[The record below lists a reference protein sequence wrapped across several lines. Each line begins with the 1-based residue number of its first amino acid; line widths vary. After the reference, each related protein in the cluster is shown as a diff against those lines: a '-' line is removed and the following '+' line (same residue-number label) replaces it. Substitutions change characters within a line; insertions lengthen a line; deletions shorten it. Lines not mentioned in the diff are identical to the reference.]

1 VANSLFSFGFE
12 VGIKSLSRSKRFE
25 ERTMADTYSF
35 DVVSEVDLQEV
46 DNAVNQSMK
55 EISQRYDFKGSISKV
70 TLNKTTKE
78 LEIVS
83 DDESRLAAVV
93 DVLKGKFFKRNI
105 SPKALD
111 FQKVD
116 PAFSGTVNQK
126 VKIVSGLPMDAA
138 KDIVKR
144 LKDSKLKVQVSIV
157 DEKVRVSGKSKDD
170 LQGAMQLL
178 RSASDIKV
186 ALQFNNYR

>member
-1 VANSLFSFGFE
+1 
-12 VGIKSLSRSKRFE
+12 
-25 ERTMADTYSF
+25 MADTYSF

>member
-1 VANSLFSFGFE
+1 
-12 VGIKSLSRSKRFE
+12 
-25 ERTMADTYSF
+25 MADTYSF

-46 DNAVNQSMK
+46 DNAVNQAMK
-55 EISQRYDFKGSISKV
+55 EITQRYDFKGSISNV
-70 TLNKTTKE
+70 TLKKAEKE

-83 DDESRLAAVV
+83 DNESRLQAVV
-93 DVLKGKFFKRNI
+93 DVLKGKFIKRNI
-105 SPKALD
+105 SPKAMD

-126 VKIVSGLPMDAA
+126 VKIVSGLPMEVA

-144 LKDSKLKVQVSIV
+144 IKDSKLKVQVSIV
-157 DEKVRVSGKSKDD
+157 DEKVRISGKSKDD

-178 RSASDIKV
+178 RSAADIKV

>member
-1 VANSLFSFGFE
+1 
-12 VGIKSLSRSKRFE
+12 
-25 ERTMADTYSF
+25 MADTYSF

-70 TLNKTTKE
+70 TLDKATKE

-83 DDESRLAAVV
+83 DDESRLRAVV

-111 FQKVD
+111 FQKVEA
-116 PAFSGTVNQK
+116 AFSGTVNQK

-138 KDIVKR
+138 KDVVKR
-144 LKDSKLKVQVSIV
+144 VKDSKLKVQVAIV
-157 DEKVRVSGKSKDD
+157 DEKVRVSGKAKDD
-170 LQGAMQLL
+170 LQAVMQML
-178 RSASDIKV
+178 RTAADIKV

>member
-1 VANSLFSFGFE
+1 
-12 VGIKSLSRSKRFE
+12 
-25 ERTMADTYSF
+25 MADTYSF

-46 DNAVNQSMK
+46 DNAVNQAMK

-93 DVLKGKFFKRNI
+93 DVLKGKFIKRNI
-105 SPKALD
+105 SPKAMD

-116 PAFSGTVNQK
+116 AAFSGTVNQK

-144 LKDSKLKVQVSIV
+144 IKDSKLKVQVSIV

-170 LQGAMQLL
+170 LQAAMQML
-178 RSASDIKV
+178 RSAADIKV

>member
-1 VANSLFSFGFE
+1 
-12 VGIKSLSRSKRFE
+12 
-25 ERTMADTYSF
+25 MADTYSF

-70 TLNKTTKE
+70 TLSKATKE
-78 LEIVS
+78 LEIVA
-83 DDESRLAAVV
+83 DDDSKLKAVV

-111 FQKVD
+111 FQTVV
-116 PAFSGTVNQK
+116 PAFGGSVNQK
-126 VKIVSGLPMDAA
+126 VKIVSGMPMEAA
-138 KDIVKR
+138 KDLVKR
-144 LKDSKLKVQVSIV
+144 IKDSKLKVQVSIV

-170 LQGAMQLL
+170 LQEAMQLL
-178 RSASDIKV
+178 RSADLKV
-186 ALQFNNYR
+186 PIQFNNYR

>member
-1 VANSLFSFGFE
+1 
-12 VGIKSLSRSKRFE
+12 
-25 ERTMADTYSF
+25 MADTYSF

-70 TLNKTTKE
+70 TLNKTAKE
-78 LEIVS
+78 LEIVA
-83 DDESRLAAVV
+83 DDENKLRAVV
-93 DVLKGKFFKRNI
+93 DVLKGKFVKRNI

-111 FQKVD
+111 FQTAE

-126 VKIVSGLPMDAA
+126 VKIISGLPMEAA
-138 KDIVKR
+138 KEIVKKV
-144 LKDSKLKVQVSIV
+144 KDSKLKVQVSIV

-170 LQGAMQLL
+170 LQAAMQML
-178 RSASDIKV
+178 RSAPDIKV

>member
-1 VANSLFSFGFE
+1 
-12 VGIKSLSRSKRFE
+12 
-25 ERTMADTYSF
+25 MADTYSF

-46 DNAVNQSMK
+46 DNAVNQAMK

-83 DDESRLAAVV
+83 DDETKLNAVV
-93 DVLKGKFFKRNI
+93 DVLKGKFIKRNI
-105 SPKALD
+105 SPKAMD

-126 VKIVSGLPMDAA
+126 VKIVSGLPMEAA

-144 LKDSKLKVQVSIV
+144 IKDSKLKVQVSIV

-170 LQGAMQLL
+170 LQAAMQLL
-178 RSASDIKV
+178 RSAADIKV

>member
-1 VANSLFSFGFE
+1 
-12 VGIKSLSRSKRFE
+12 
-25 ERTMADTYSF
+25 MADTYSF
-35 DVVSEVDLQEV
+35 DVVSDVDLQEV

-55 EISQRYDFKGSISKV
+55 EISQRYDLKGSISKV

-78 LEIVS
+78 LEIVA
-83 DDESRLAAVV
+83 DNESRLNAVV
-93 DVLKGKFFKRNI
+93 DILKGKFIKRNI

-111 FQKVD
+111 FQKME
-116 PAFSGTVNQK
+116 PAFSGTVTQK
-126 VKIVSGLPMDAA
+126 VKIISGMPMEAC

-144 LKDSKLKVQVSIV
+144 IKDSKLKAQVSIV

-170 LQGAMQLL
+170 LQAVMQLL
-178 RSASDIKV
+178 RSATDIKI

>member
-1 VANSLFSFGFE
+1 
-12 VGIKSLSRSKRFE
+12 
-25 ERTMADTYSF
+25 MADTYSF

-55 EISQRYDFKGSISKV
+55 EITQRYDFKGSISKV
-70 TLNKTTKE
+70 TLNKAAKE

-83 DDESRLAAVV
+83 DDENRLRAVV
-93 DVLKGKFFKRNI
+93 DVLKGKFIKRNI

-111 FQKVD
+111 FQKAD
-116 PAFSGTVNQK
+116 AAFSGTVNQK
-126 VKIVSGLPMDAA
+126 VKIISGMPMEDC

-144 LKDSKLKVQVSIV
+144 IKDSKLKVQASIV
-157 DEKVRVSGKSKDD
+157 DEKVRISGKSKDD

-178 RSASDIKV
+178 KSATDIKV

>member
-1 VANSLFSFGFE
+1 
-12 VGIKSLSRSKRFE
+12 
-25 ERTMADTYSF
+25 MADTYSF

-70 TLNKTTKE
+70 TLNKSTKE

-83 DDESRLAAVV
+83 DDENRLKAVV
-93 DVLKGKFFKRNI
+93 DVLKGKFIKRNI

-116 PAFSGTVNQK
+116 AAFGGTVNQK
-126 VKIVSGLPMDAA
+126 VKIISGMPMEDC
-138 KDIVKR
+138 KDIVRRIKE
-144 LKDSKLKVQVSIV
+144 SKLKVQASIV

-170 LQGAMQLL
+170 LQQAMQLL
-178 RSASDIKV
+178 RSADDIKV